1 MWQMSQPKDL
11 KTANPQKL
19 FPPPK
24 FSLLN
29 QFKVFTGQ
37 QGLTE
42 LIQIS
47 KWIKPM
53 ISEFQAKIGRM
64 NNQSLFL
71 FDKIT
76 YVD

>member
-1 MWQMSQPKDL
+1 MSQPKGL

-19 FPPPK
+19 FTHK

-29 QFKVFTGQ
+29 QSKVFTRQ

-47 KWIKPM
+47 KCIQPM
-53 ISEFQAKIGRM
+53 ISEFQSKIGRM

-76 YVD
+76 FVD